1 MTHSSGMR
9 ALISWIFRKSGASR
23 NSQRSCRSAASD
35 ARIGGVGLAL
45 RRRRGGAH
53 LPVQRN
59 AVGLVL
65 CLQAVQEGRSA
76 PRQPGD
82 EERSPD
88 LLCGDVGMTL
98 AIPLD
103 PEPVHQHASEIL
115 ACRQPSDEAQSCLAL
130 ERLHQPVE
138 RVLKGRLAEVAQARA
153 AARNREQVSGVE
165 PDPLP
170 AGSIEDTRAA

>member
-1 MTHSSGMR
+1 
-9 ALISWIFRKSGASR
+9 
-23 NSQRSCRSAASD
+23 
-35 ARIGGVGLAL
+35 
-45 RRRRGGAH
+45 
-53 LPVQRN
+53 PVQRD
-59 AVGLVL
+59 ATGRVL
-65 CLQAVQEGRSA
+65 CQQAMQERRSA

-115 ACRQPSDEAQSCLAL
+115 ACRESSDEAESCLAF
-130 ERLHQPVE
+130 ERLYHPVE
-138 RVLKGRLAEVAQARA
+138 RILDGRLAEVAQARA
-153 AARNREQVSGVE
+153 AARNREQVGGSA

-170 AGSIEDTRAA
+170 PGSIEDPRPA